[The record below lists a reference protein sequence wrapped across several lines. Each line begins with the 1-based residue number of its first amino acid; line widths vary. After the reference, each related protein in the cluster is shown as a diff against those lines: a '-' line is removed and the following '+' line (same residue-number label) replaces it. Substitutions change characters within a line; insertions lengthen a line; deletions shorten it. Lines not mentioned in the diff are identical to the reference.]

1 MNYNILVLGGSGMLG
16 SMVCRVLSE
25 DGHEVTATH
34 SSKDFS
40 SIPPSCK
47 TIHFT
52 HKHGCNLH
60 SLGMSDKRIQL
71 YDFVVNCCGII
82 RQKSSTGATLYHV
95 NSILPKKLGD
105 LCEISGTKLI
115 HISTDCI
122 FSGSKGSPYQKSD
135 PCDAQDD
142 YGISKYLGEDPNRQ
156 ILFRTSIFG
165 PASDSF
171 GLFEWFRS
179 SEGTVK
185 GFTNHIWS
193 GVTTLELSKQI
204 SNAIKVGYKPS
215 LYQISTSPITK
226 WELLNMTNRIFGFKK
241 TIIPT
246 TTISKT
252 IVDRS
257 LISDYT
263 VKDIEEQLMELRD
276 FCDSRK
282 IL

>member
-1 MNYNILVLGGSGMLG
+1 M
-16 SMVCRVLSE
+16 
-25 DGHEVTATH
+25 
-34 SSKDFS
+34 
-40 SIPPSCK
+40 
-47 TIHFT
+47 HFT
-52 HKHGCNLH
+52 YKHGCNLD
-60 SLGMSDKRIQL
+60 SLEMSHGGMRR

-82 RQKSSTGATLYHV
+82 RQKHSTGLSLYHL
-95 NSILPKKLGD
+95 NSILPKRLGD
-105 LCEISGTKLI
+105 LCDTHGARLI
-115 HISTDCI
+115 HVSTDCI
-122 FSGSKGSPYQKSD
+122 FSGNKGSSYHKTD

-142 YGISKYLGEDPNRQ
+142 YGISKYLGEDPIKQ

-179 SEGTVK
+179 SKEPVN

-204 SNAIKVGYKPS
+204 SIAIRMEYKPS
-215 LYQISTSPITK
+215 LYQISTSPVTK
-226 WELLNMTNRIFGFKK
+226 YELLSMTNHIFGFNK

-246 TTISKT
+246 TEASPV

-257 LISDYT
+257 LVSDYT
-263 VKDIEEQLMELRD
+263 VKDIDEQLMELRD
-276 FCDSRK
+276 FCASRR